1 MTDPITTY
9 EGAIDSIEGDTIF
22 ARLWDISQEL
32 GDEGPTDMAE
42 LNMSHFSHL
51 DLDPLPLGLIFT
63 MKVFDRTE
71 NPVEITSMEKSSD
84 RNDQT
89 FDSLFCISLS
99 NISLNLPENL
109 QDHSDAC
116 KTKKAHF
123 KNSRE
128 PRLSDE
134 LEGGIRST
142 INDLP
147 AITFTRLWHLGTMD
161 SNDKRPGSMEG
172 ACLSV
177 SNCPESWRIVSDGM
191 VDGDLWLAD
200 GSKQP
205 FLDALSLNDAT
216 KSAILEWGR
225 EEGLCKQVELWE
237 VQTYDEE
244 AGENRTIYTETKL
257 DAECEL
263 DLDEEDPQYEQRF
276 NESARLVL
284 EHVPTDLLN
293 QITFTGVKLYGD
305 SQTIDMLLPLW
316 TWAKTDLCG
325 VWWNETHDP
334 YAYSAPR
341 GGILPARL
349 NRLEFERHT
358 ENAS

>member
-1 MTDPITTY
+1 MTDPIATY
-9 EGAIDSIEGDTIF
+9 EGAIDSIKGDSVF
-22 ARLWDISQEL
+22 ARLWDLSKKS
-32 GDEGPTDMAE
+32 GDEGPTDMVE
-42 LNMSHFSHL
+42 LTMSHFSHL
-51 DLDPLPLGLIFT
+51 DLDPLPLGMIFT
-63 MKVFDRTE
+63 MKVFERPK
-71 NPVEITSMEKSSD
+71 NPVEITTKSID
-84 RNDQT
+84 KTTDA
-89 FDSLFCISLS
+89 SLYEFPDLS
-99 NISLNLPENL
+99 EDLVKMI
-109 QDHSDAC
+109 SDAS
-116 KTKKAHF
+116 AEAMANVSEADIDF
-123 KNSRE
+123 WING
-128 PRLSDE
+128 
-134 LEGGIRST
+134 LEEGVRST

-147 AITFTRLWHLGTMD
+147 VIAFTKLWHLGTMN

-200 GSKQP
+200 GSEQP
-205 FLDALSLNDAT
+205 FLDALALNDAT
-216 KSAILEWGR
+216 KNAILEWGR
-225 EEGLCKQVELWE
+225 EEGLCERVELWK
-237 VQTYDEE
+237 VQTYDQE

-263 DLDEEDPQYEQRF
+263 NLDEEDPEYEQRF

-316 TWAKTDLCG
+316 TWANTDLCG

-349 NRLEFERHT
+349 NRLEFERQV
-358 ENAS
+358 EKAS